1 MKMSKKQQ
9 YRSFSKR
16 LTRRIMLALTLAL
29 LLVAACF
36 NWLEADVFTH
46 YYKVYC
52 KILLDVKNETVR
64 KALYGVE
71 VAVMNSTDDLEERLQ
86 SPATVFNALRDELER
101 NQQIVGF
108 FACFEPD
115 YYPSQ
120 GRSFQPY
127 AFWRDGRIDT
137 MQIAKEGN
145 DYLEDDWYGR
155 ALAADSG
162 YWSEPYM
169 DDAGS
174 GAPMCTYSVPIHDST
189 GRKVGVF
196 GADISLDWL
205 YGQLRAID
213 KEYSFF
219 KGFIKNT
226 KKIDT
231 LSIFSSSIIIDSVGT
246 YIVHP
251 DKKRILEDNFYE
263 ELRQQKDTA
272 SLQLLKDMKARKSGT
287 GKATIDKL
295 THYVFYAPHEQTG
308 WMMAITVPRLIIMLP
323 IVMRCFVLS
332 FIFFIALIA
341 VYLICRSTIRRSTRP
356 LQTLTKSADEVA
368 KGNFNA
374 PLPDIKHND
383 EIRLLRDSFGNMQQ
397 SLSQYIEELK
407 TTTAQKSAIESEL
420 AIARN
425 IQMSILP
432 NAEFSSLN
440 SKIELYASMNPAK
453 EVGGD
458 LYDYF
463 VRDNRLY
470 FCIGDVAGKGVPA
483 ALVMTTVCGAFRL
496 LAESESEP
504 LRIVTRMNDMMTR
517 DTRMT
522 IFVTFFA
529 GVLDLDSGR
538 LCYCNAGHKEPVMI
552 PQFSLLKTKQRNLPV
567 GAMSDWVFTQQET
580 TLAPDTTLCLY
591 TDGLDEAGNARCQMF
606 GNERIK
612 EVLQTLSPEPRTLI
626 KQRTQAVA
634 DFVGDTEQ
642 SDDLT
647 MLALHYAGHSHSI
660 VAGGLEEIS

>member
-1 MKMSKKQQ
+1 
-9 YRSFSKR
+9 
-16 LTRRIMLALTLAL
+16 MLALTLAL
-29 LLVAACF
+29 IVVAACF

-52 KILLDVKNETVR
+52 NILLDVKNETVR

-71 VAVMNSTDDLEERLQ
+71 VAVVNSTDDIEERLQ
-86 SPATVFNALRDELER
+86 SPDSVFSALRDELQR
-101 NQQIVGF
+101 NPQIVGF

-115 YYPSQ
+115 YYPTE

-127 AFWRDGRIDT
+127 AFWSGNRIDT
-137 MQIAKEGN
+137 MQISRTGN
-145 DYLEDDWYGR
+145 DYLEDDWYRR
-155 ALAADSG
+155 ALAVDSG

-174 GAPMCTYSVPIHDST
+174 GKPMCTYSVPIHDRT

-205 YGQLRAID
+205 YGKLRAID

-219 KGFIKNT
+219 KGFVKNT
-226 KKIDT
+226 KNIDT

-246 YIVHP
+246 FIVHP
-251 DKKRILEDNFYE
+251 DKKRILVDNFYE

-272 SLQLLKDMKARKSGT
+272 SLQLLKDMKAGKSGT
-287 GKATIDKL
+287 GQATIDRL

-308 WMMAITVPRLIIMLP
+308 WMMAIIVPKLIIMLP

-332 FIFFIALIA
+332 FIFFLTLIA
-341 VYLICRSTIRRSTRP
+341 VYIICRSTIRRSTRP
-356 LQTLTKSADEVA
+356 LQMLTKSADEVA
-368 KGNFNA
+368 KGNFSA
-374 PLPDIKHND
+374 PLPDIRHND

-397 SLSQYIEELK
+397 SLSRYIDELK
-407 TTTAQKSAIESEL
+407 TTTARKSAIESEL
-420 AIARN
+420 SIARD

-432 NAEFSSLN
+432 HTQIPSLGAQLQ
-440 SKIELYASMNPAK
+440 LYASMTPAK

-463 VRDNRLY
+463 VHDNRLY

-483 ALVMTTVCGAFRL
+483 ELFMTTVCGAFRL
-496 LAESESEP
+496 LAESETEP
-504 LRIVTRMNDMMTR
+504 QRIVSRMNDMLTR
-517 DTRMT
+517 DTSMT

-529 GVLDLDSGR
+529 GVLDLDTGR
-538 LCYCNAGHKEPVMI
+538 LRYCNAGHKAPVLI
-552 PQFSLLKTKQRNLPV
+552 PQFSCLMPQQRNLPV
-567 GAMSDWVFTQQET
+567 GAMPDWTFTQQET
-580 TLAPDTTLCLY
+580 MVAPGTTLFLY
-591 TDGLDEAGNARCQMF
+591 TDGLDEAENAKGQMF
-606 GNERIK
+606 GKERIQ
-612 EVLQTLSPEPRTLI
+612 EVLQATSPEPRTLI
-626 KQRTQAVA
+626 TEITEAVA
-634 DFVGDTEQ
+634 HFVGDTEQ

-647 MLALHYAGHSHSI
+647 MLALQY
-660 VAGGLEEIS
+660 V

>member
-29 LLVAACF
+29 IVVAAFF
-36 NWLEADVFTH
+36 NWIEADVFTH

-52 KILLDVKNETVR
+52 KILLDVKNETMR

-86 SPATVFNALRDELER
+86 NPATVFNTLRDELQR
-101 NQQIVGF
+101 NPQIVGF

-145 DYLEDDWYGR
+145 DYLKDDWYER

-162 YWSEPYM
+162 YWSEPYL

-174 GAPMCTYSVPIHDST
+174 GALMCSYSVPIHDHA
-189 GRKVGVF
+189 GHKIGVF

-219 KGFIKNT
+219 KGFVKNT
-226 KKIDT
+226 KNIDT

-263 ELRQQKDTA
+263 ELRQHKDTA
-272 SLQLLKDMKARKSGT
+272 SLQLLKNMKARKSGT
-287 GKATIDKL
+287 GQATIDKL

-308 WMMAITVPRLIIMLP
+308 WMMAIIVPKLIILLP
-323 IVMRCFVLS
+323 AVMRCFVLS
-332 FIFFIALIA
+332 FIFFLTLLAI
-341 VYLICRSTIRRSTRP
+341 YFICRLTIRRSTRP
-356 LQTLTKSADEVA
+356 LQTLAKSADEVA

-397 SLSQYIEELK
+397 SLSQYIDELK

-440 SKIELYASMNPAK
+440 PKIEFYASMTPAK

-463 VRDNRLY
+463 VRGNRLY

-504 LRIVTRMNDMMTR
+504 QRIVNRMNEMMTR
-517 DTRMT
+517 DNSFSLF
-522 IFVTFFA
+522 ITFFA
-529 GVLDLDSGR
+529 AVLDLETGHLS
-538 LCYCNAGHKEPVMI
+538 YCNAGHKDP
-552 PQFSLLKTKQRNLPV
+552 FLLSGNTLSAALTQKRQLPV
-567 GAMSDWVFTQQET
+567 GSLPDVVYTQQET
-580 TLAPDTTLCLY
+580 ALAPGTTLFIY
-591 TDGLDEAGNARCQMF
+591 TDGLDEAENAQLQMF
-606 GNERIK
+606 GKERIQ
-612 EVLQTLSPEPRTLI
+612 EVLQATSPKPQTLI
-626 KQRTQAVA
+626 QQMTQAVA
-634 DFVGDTEQ
+634 DFVGDSEQ

-647 MLALHYAGHSHSI
+647 MLALQFG
-660 VAGGLEEIS
+660 

>member
-1 MKMSKKQQ
+1 MSKKQRF
-9 YRSFSKR
+9 RSFSKR

-29 LLVAACF
+29 IVVAACF

-86 SPATVFNALRDELER
+86 SPATIFSALRDELQR
-101 NQQIVGF
+101 NPQIVGF

-174 GAPMCTYSVPIHDST
+174 GSLMCTYSVPIHDRT

-205 YGQLRAID
+205 HSQLKEID

-226 KKIDT
+226 KNIDT
-231 LSIFSSSIIIDSVGT
+231 LNIFSSSIIIDSVGT

-272 SLQLLKDMKARKSGT
+272 SLQLLKNMKARKSGT
-287 GKATIDKL
+287 GKATIDRL

-308 WMMAITVPRLIIMLP
+308 WMMAITVPKLIIMLP
-323 IVMRCFVLS
+323 VVMRCFVLS
-332 FIFFIALIA
+332 FIFFLALIA
-341 VYLICRSTIRRSTRP
+341 VYLICRLTIRNSTRP
-356 LQTLTKSADEVA
+356 LHKLAKSADEVA

-420 AIARN
+420 SIARN
-425 IQMSILP
+425 IQMKILP
-432 NAEFSSLN
+432 SPHYPSPDTQHPSPITLH
-440 SKIELYASMNPAK
+440 ASMTPAK

-504 LRIVTRMNDMMTR
+504 QRIVSRMNDMMTR
-517 DTRMT
+517 DASIT

-529 GVLDLDSGR
+529 GVLDLGTGQLS
-538 LCYCNAGHKEPVMI
+538 YCNAGHKAPVVI
-552 PQFSLLKTKQRNLPV
+552 PQFTLLTPKQRNLPV
-567 GAMSDWVFTQQET
+567 GAMPDWTFTQQQT
-580 TLAPDTTLCLY
+580 TLAPGTTLFLY
-591 TDGLDEAGNARCQMF
+591 TDGLDEAENAQRQMF
-606 GNERIK
+606 GKERIQ
-612 EVLQTLSPEPRTLI
+612 EVLQSTSPEPQALI
-626 KQRTQAVA
+626 SQMTQAVA
-634 DFVGDTEQ
+634 RFVGDTEQ

-647 MLALHYAGHSHSI
+647 MLALQY
-660 VAGGLEEIS
+660 V

>member
-1 MKMSKKQQ
+1 MSKKQQ
-9 YRSFSKR
+9 FSSFSKR

-29 LLVAACF
+29 IVVAASF
-36 NWLEADVFTH
+36 NWIEAEVFTR
-46 YYKVYC
+46 YYKAYC

-71 VAVMNSTDDLEERLQ
+71 VAVMNSTDDLEEQLQ
-86 SPATVFNALRDELER
+86 SPATVFNALSDELQR
-101 NQQIVGF
+101 NPQIVGF

-127 AFWRDGRIDT
+127 AFWHDNRIDT
-137 MQIAKEGN
+137 IQIARKGN

-155 ALAADSG
+155 AFAADSG

-169 DDAGS
+169 DDS
-174 GAPMCTYSVPIHDST
+174 GRDVLICSYSVPIHDHT

-205 YGQLRAID
+205 HGQLKAID
-213 KEYSFF
+213 KEYSLI
-219 KGFIKNT
+219 KGFMENKKNA
-226 KKIDT
+226 DT

-246 YIVHP
+246 IIAHY
-251 DKKRILEDNFYE
+251 DKKRILQDNFYE
-263 ELRQQKDTA
+263 SLRQQEDPA
-272 SLQLLKDMKARKSGT
+272 SLQLLKNMKAGKSG
-287 GKATIDKL
+287 IDKANVDGL
-295 THYVFYAPHEQTG
+295 THYVFYAPQEQTG
-308 WMMAITVPRLIIMLP
+308 WMMAIAVPRLVILLP
-323 IVMRCFVLS
+323 VVMGCFLLS
-332 FIFFIALIA
+332 YIFFLALLA
-341 VYLICRSTIRRSTRP
+341 VFFICRTTIRRCTRP
-356 LQTLTKSADEVA
+356 LQTLTESADEVA

-397 SLSQYIEELK
+397 SLSQYIDELK

-425 IQMSILP
+425 IQMSMLP
-432 NAEFSSLN
+432 KAEFSSSN
-440 SKIELYASMNPAK
+440 SKLELHATMNPAK

-504 LRIVTRMNDMMTR
+504 QRVISRINDMLTR
-517 DTRMT
+517 DNSMT
-522 IFVTFFA
+522 IFVTFYA
-529 GVLDLDSGR
+529 GVLNLDTGH
-538 LCYCNAGHKEPVMI
+538 LCYCNAGHKAPYMLSDSDSCSTLTVKR
-552 PQFSLLKTKQRNLPV
+552 QLPV
-567 GAMSDWVFTQQET
+567 GAMPDVAYTQQEVMLAPGT
-580 TLAPDTTLCLY
+580 TLFLY
-591 TDGLDEAGNARCQMF
+591 TDGLDEAENAQRQMF
-606 GNERIK
+606 GKERIQ
-612 EVLQTLSPEPRTLI
+612 EVLRTTSPEPKTLI
-626 KQRTQAVA
+626 SQMTQAVSH
-634 DFVGDTEQ
+634 FVGDTEQ

-647 MLALHYAGHSHSI
+647 MLALQY
-660 VAGGLEEIS
+660 L

>member
-1 MKMSKKQQ
+1 MSKKQQ

-16 LTRRIMLALTLAL
+16 LTRHIMLALTLAL
-29 LLVAACF
+29 LIVAACF

-71 VAVMNSTDDLEERLQ
+71 VAVMNSSDDLEERLQ
-86 SPATVFNALRDELER
+86 NPATVFSALRDELQR
-101 NQQIVGF
+101 NPQIVGF

-127 AFWRDGRIDT
+127 AFWKDGRIDT

-174 GAPMCTYSVPIHDST
+174 GTPMCTYSVPIHDRT

-205 YGQLRAID
+205 HEKLRAID
-213 KEYSFF
+213 KEYNFF
-219 KGFIKNT
+219 KGFITSRKN
-226 KKIDT
+226 IDT
-231 LSIFSSSIIIDSVGT
+231 LSIFSSSIIIDSVGIF
-246 YIVHP
+246 IVHP
-251 DKKRILEDNFYE
+251 DKKRILKDNFYE

-308 WMMAITVPRLIIMLP
+308 WMMAIAVPRLIILLP
-323 IVMRCFVLS
+323 VVMRCFVLS
-332 FIFFIALIA
+332 FIFFLALIA
-341 VYLICRSTIRRSTRP
+341 VYFICRSTIRRSTRP

-420 AIARN
+420 AIARD

-432 NAEFSSLN
+432 NAEFSSLS
-440 SKIELYASMNPAK
+440 SKIELYASMSPAK

-504 LRIVTRMNDMMTR
+504 QRIVARMNDMMTR
-517 DTRMT
+517 DKEFCLF
-522 IFVTFFA
+522 ITFFA
-529 GVLDLDSGR
+529 GVLDLDTGR
-538 LCYCNAGHKEPVMI
+538 LNYCNAGHKAPVLI
-552 PQFSLLKTKQRNLPV
+552 PQFSLLIPKLRNIPV
-567 GAMSDWVFTQQET
+567 GAMPDWEYTQQET
-580 TLAPDTTLCLY
+580 TITPGTTIFLY
-591 TDGLDEAGNARCQMF
+591 TDGLDEAENAQREMF
-606 GNERIK
+606 GKERIN
-612 EVLQTLSPEPRTLI
+612 EVLQTTSPEPRTLI
-626 KQRTQAVA
+626 QQMTQAVA

-647 MLALHYAGHSHSI
+647 MLALQYEGHSHSI